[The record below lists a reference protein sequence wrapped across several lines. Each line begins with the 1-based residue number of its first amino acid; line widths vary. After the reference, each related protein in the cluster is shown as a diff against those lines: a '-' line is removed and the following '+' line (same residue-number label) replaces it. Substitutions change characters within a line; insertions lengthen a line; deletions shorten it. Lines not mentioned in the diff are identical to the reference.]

1 MVNSTDHW
9 PGKRTRTGE
18 HIITTIICRLAA
30 TLALRAAAA
39 AVISGAALVLA
50 GPATA
55 STSSLTGAAAHGVH
69 SQAPADSTP
78 PHRHRPSDIAVPNET
93 PREPGWLKK
102 PFFNDKH
109 SYYDNYDNDKHSY
122 YQVPSPDRHAV
133 VGNGR

>member
-1 MVNSTDHW
+1 M
-9 PGKRTRTGE
+9 
-18 HIITTIICRLAA
+18 TTIICRLAA

-55 STSSLTGAAAHGVH
+55 STSSPTGAAAHGKH
-69 SQAPADSTP
+69 SQAPA
-78 PHRHRPSDIAVPNET
+78 DIAVPNET
-93 PREPGWLKK
+93 PQVPGWLKK

-122 YQVPSPDRHAV
+122 YQVPRPDRHAV

>member
-9 PGKRTRTGE
+9 HGKRTRTGE
-18 HIITTIICRLAA
+18 HIMTTIICRLAA

-78 PHRHRPSDIAVPNET
+78 PQRHRPSDTADPDET
-93 PREPGWLKK
+93 PQLKK
-102 PFFNDKH
+102 PFFDDKH

-122 YQVPSPDRHAV
+122 YQMPDPDRPAV